1 MILLDVA
8 FCLAIT
14 IIGVKFKNK
23 FTFFNAYDRNLLN
36 KLFIFHLIIGV
47 GYYFYVSNNFSDS
60 RVYWFLTNYNS
71 YNFSDILQL
80 TGTKIKTATAFL
92 LLLNYFPAKVL
103 NLSFFTGSLSY
114 TVLGYMGFVY
124 FYAILKENIPKLYWL
139 RKIKVNTISIFPLLL
154 FLPNLHFWSSG
165 VSKDTILFFCISLFI
180 YSLKSIKKR
189 FLGLGIAILLSIFIR
204 PHIMLFLL
212 VAFGISFALDKRLN
226 VTKKI
231 AIYIIFLGGMVAMYS
246 YVMQFIELENLDA
259 ETITNYSDTRASSLS
274 RARTDSSVNTLSYP
288 FPLKVFTFLYRP
300 LFIVNL
306 GFLGLVASF
315 ENLLLILFTIKIIL
329 NKPFKAFKQAHFLLK
344 AIFIFFLLGSF
355 SFAMILGNLGIM
367 LRQKTPFIIALIIFG
382 YWVISIS
389 KFNKIRTI

>member
-1 MILLDVA
+1 
-8 FCLAIT
+8 
-14 IIGVKFKNK
+14 
-23 FTFFNAYDRNLLN
+23 
-36 KLFIFHLIIGV
+36 
-47 GYYFYVSNNFSDS
+47 
-60 RVYWFLTNYNS
+60 
-71 YNFSDILQL
+71 
-80 TGTKIKTATAFL
+80 
-92 LLLNYFPAKVL
+92 
-103 NLSFFTGSLSY
+103 
-114 TVLGYMGFVY
+114 
-124 FYAILKENIPKLYWL
+124 
-139 RKIKVNTISIFPLLL
+139 
-154 FLPNLHFWSSG
+154 
-165 VSKDTILFFCISLFI
+165 
-180 YSLKSIKKR
+180 
-189 FLGLGIAILLSIFIR
+189 
-204 PHIMLFLL
+204 MLFLL